1 MIKVLLFGAA
11 GRMGELVA
19 EELNEQEDM
28 TLVAG
33 VESPGHAAIGSAI
46 GNAPVITDSSEFP
59 EADVWVDF
67 SLATA
72 SFDHIR
78 MAAESGKPVVVAVT
92 GFDDVEINKIRTFA
106 ESCPVLMASNLSVG
120 MGVMDRLVGET
131 ARLLGDQFDPVLSEL
146 HHSTKR
152 DAPSGTALWLAEQ
165 IEAEG
170 KSVEI
175 TSQRA
180 GGAIGEHQMRF
191 VGMDEELVI
200 THRAFSRRA
209 FSRGVPRAVRFII
222 NKKPGLYSIRNMY
235 GGG

>member
-1 MIKVLLFGAA
+1 
-11 GRMGELVA
+11 MGELVA
-19 EELNEQEDM
+19 EELDEQEDM

-46 GNAPVITDSSEFP
+46 GNARVIADSSEFP

-67 SLATA
+67 SLAGA
-72 SFDHIR
+72 ALDHIGL
-78 MAAESGKPVVVAVT
+78 AAAISKPVVVAVT
-92 GFDDVEINKIRTFA
+92 GFDDNALRKIRIFA
-106 ESCPVLMASNLSVG
+106 ESCPVLMAPNLSVG
-120 MGVMDRLVGET
+120 MGVMDRLIGDT
-131 ARLLGDQFDPVLSEL
+131 ARLLGDQFDPALSEL

-152 DAPSGTALWLAEQ
+152 DSPSGTALWLAEQ
-165 IEAEG
+165 IESEG
-170 KSVEI
+170 GSVQI

-180 GGAIGEHQMRF
+180 GGAVGEHQMRF
-191 VGMDEELVI
+191 VGMNEELII

-222 NKKPGLYSIRNMY
+222 NKKLGLYSIRSMY